1 MHSQSFPEWG
11 VALRILAP
19 SLFLADWGPEV
30 QRGEVTCLRMHSWLI
45 RSPCFRHQVTILF
58 MKQTV
63 LEGGGSGEDCLIIR
77 EIDQQS
83 HHLIKKYIKTFL
95 DNDRPVTL
103 EQLKW

>member
-1 MHSQSFPEWG
+1 
-11 VALRILAP
+11 
-19 SLFLADWGPEV
+19 
-30 QRGEVTCLRMHSWLI
+30 
-45 RSPCFRHQVTILF
+45 

-83 HHLIKKYIKTFL
+83 RHLIKKYIKTFL